1 MPSETFTVHVID
13 DDEAMRH
20 SLAFLF
26 RTARIQAETYDSA
39 TAFLNMLPQI
49 KAGCVVTD
57 VRMPGLSGIDL
68 LRRLRELNS
77 ALPVIVITG
86 HGDVP
91 LAVEAMK
98 FGAVDFLEKPFD
110 DEVLLGAV
118 RSAIKTRSN
127 DQDRQALKA
136 AINDRLTLLS
146 NRERDVLEG
155 LVAGNPNK
163 TIAYDL
169 GISPRTVEIYRANVM
184 TKMQA
189 ASLSDLVR
197 MALIGEFLTI
207 CRWVEDDRR
216 ENSHD
221 LRAGGVDI
229 DVRSGHELASS
240 QRRGRI
246 SGMEELVWLRVGGSR
261 GTLGIRRLEQSVD
274 GGGRN
279 SQPGSRDSAV
289 TRMGTDS
296 RSLFVRGRQS
306 RLFLRFAV

>member
-1 MPSETFTVHVID
+1 MSSDALVVHVID
-13 DDEAMRH
+13 DDEAMRQ

-118 RSAIKTRSN
+118 RSALNTRAN
-127 DQDRQALKA
+127 DQERQALKA
-136 AINDRLTLLS
+136 AINDRLASLS

-197 MALIGEFLTI
+197 MAL
-207 CRWVEDDRR
+207 
-216 ENSHD
+216 
-221 LRAGGVDI
+221 
-229 DVRSGHELASS
+229 
-240 QRRGRI
+240 
-246 SGMEELVWLRVGGSR
+246 VGGI
-261 GTLGIRRLEQSVD
+261 LGDARKPKPVADR
-274 GGGRN
+274 
-279 SQPGSRDSAV
+279 
-289 TRMGTDS
+289 
-296 RSLFVRGRQS
+296 
-306 RLFLRFAV
+306 